1 MAAGPGYCR
10 RHSVTD
16 LARCKNIFIYPRKLE
31 IPLSLSLSLSLSD
44 ARKIYG
50 SYTYIYD

>member
-16 LARCKNIFIYPRKLE
+16 LARCKNIFIHPRKLE
-31 IPLSLSLSLSLSD
+31 IPLSLSD
-44 ARKIYG
+44 ARKDIYEV
-50 SYTYIYD
+50 YVFTIE